1 MAYTPCTSAVA
12 ANIVKN
18 CTTPIVGG
26 YTGRGILVPLDKAP
40 TFSVSAANPRTITAI
55 GLSGN
60 NKFIAI
66 DNVFT
71 DPFAGTTKASNGES
85 GSIKHTKTFAF
96 RIPQRGSDISKNIVE
111 ALEQSPLGFIAVLE
125 KKDRV
130 GNGSFEVIG
139 YQDALKVN
147 ADGVTQD
154 ETANDGATNVVMSCS
169 EHFFEVVLF
178 DTSYATTLAAFE
190 SMLLDASF

>member
-40 TFSVSAANPRTITAI
+40 TFSVSAGNPRTLTGIAMGGT
-55 GLSGN
+55 

-85 GSIKHTKTFAF
+85 GFMKHDKTFAF
-96 RIPQRGSDISKNIVE
+96 RIPQRGSDISRDIVE
-111 ALEQSPLGFIAVLE
+111 ALENSPLGFVAVLE

-139 YQDALKVN
+139 YQSALKVN

-178 DTSYATTLAAFE
+178 DTSYATTLAEFE
-190 SMLLDASF
+190 AMLAASL

>member
-18 CTTPIVGG
+18 CTSPIVGG
-26 YTGRGILVPLDKAP
+26 YTGRGILVPLGDAP
-40 TFSVSAANPRTITAI
+40 TFSVSASNPRTITAI
-55 GLSGN
+55 GTGH
-60 NKFIAI
+60 KFIAI

-96 RIPQRGSDISKNIVE
+96 RIPQRGSDISRDIVE
-111 ALEQSPLGFIAVLE
+111 ALENSPLGFVAVLE

-169 EHFFEVVLF
+169 EHFFEVVFF
-178 DTSYATTLAAFE
+178 DTSYANTLAAFE
-190 SMLLDASF
+190 DMLTDDSF

>member
-18 CTTPIVGG
+18 CTSPIVGG

-40 TFSVSAANPRTITAI
+40 IFSVSAANPRTLTGIYM
-55 GLSGN
+55 GVN

-96 RIPQRGSDISKNIVE
+96 RIPQRGSDISKIVE
-111 ALEQSPLGFIAVLE
+111 ALEQSPLGFVAVLE

-178 DTSYATTLAAFE
+178 DTDYATTLNAFE
-190 SMLLDASF
+190 TMLGDSF

>member
-18 CTTPIVGG
+18 CTSPIVGG

-40 TFSVSAANPRTITAI
+40 IFSVSAANPRTITDIHLAVTD
-55 GLSGN
+55 
-60 NKFIAI
+60 KFIAI

-85 GSIKHTKTFAF
+85 GSIKHAKTFAF
-96 RIPQRGSDISKNIVE
+96 RIPQRGSNISRDIVE
-111 ALEQSPLGFIAVLE
+111 ALEQSPLGFVAVLE

-190 SMLLDASF
+190 AMLTNSF

>member
-18 CTTPIVGG
+18 CTNPIVGG
-26 YTGRGILVPLDKAP
+26 YTGRGVLVPLDNAP
-40 TFSVSAANPRTITAI
+40 YFAVSATNPRTITDI
-55 GLSGN
+55 QLSGDTD
-60 NKFIAI
+60 KFIAI

-96 RIPQRGSDISKNIVE
+96 RIPQRGSDISRDIVE
-111 ALEQSPLGFIAVLE
+111 ALEQSPLGFVAVLE

-178 DTSYATTLAAFE
+178 DTSYAVTLAAFE
-190 SMLLDASF
+190 DMLENSF

>member
-18 CTTPIVGG
+18 CTSPIVGG

-40 TFSVSAANPRTITAI
+40 TFAVSATNPRTLTGIS
-55 GLSGN
+55 LSGD
-60 NKFIAI
+60 KFIAI

-96 RIPQRGSDISKNIVE
+96 RIPQRGSDISQKIVE
-111 ALEQSPLGFIAVLE
+111 ALVQSPLGFVAVLE

-147 ADGVTQD
+147 ADGITQD

-178 DTSYATTLAAFE
+178 DASYADTLAAFE
-190 SMLLDASF
+190 AMLAESF

>member
-1 MAYTPCTSAVA
+1 MAYSPCTSAVK

-26 YTGRGILVPLDKAP
+26 YTGRGVLVPLDKAP
-40 TFSVSAANPRTITAI
+40 TFSVSATNPRTITAI
-55 GLSGN
+55 AMSVN

-96 RIPQRGSDISKNIVE
+96 RIPQRGSDISRDIVE
-111 ALEQSPLGFIAVLE
+111 ALEQSPLGFVAVLE

-178 DTSYATTLAAFE
+178 DTSYATTKAAFE

>member
-18 CTTPIVGG
+18 CTSPIVGG
-26 YTGRGILVPLDKAP
+26 YTGRGILISLDKAP
-40 TFSVSAANPRTITAI
+40 VFSVSAANPRTITAVTM
-55 GLSGN
+55 GQ
-60 NKFIAI
+60 KFIAI

-96 RIPQRGSDISKNIVE
+96 RIPQRGSDISRDIIE
-111 ALEQSPLGFIAVLE
+111 ALENSPLGFVAVLE

-190 SMLLDASF
+190 TMLANSF

>member
-18 CTTPIVGG
+18 CTSPIVGG

-40 TFSVSAANPRTITAI
+40 TFSVSATNPRTLTGIAMGGTD
-55 GLSGN
+55 
-60 NKFIAI
+60 KFIAI

-96 RIPQRGSDISKNIVE
+96 RIPQRGSDISKIVE
-111 ALEQSPLGFIAVLE
+111 ALEQSPLGFVAVLE

-169 EHFFEVVLF
+169 EHFFEVVYF
-178 DTSYATTLAAFE
+178 DACYATTLAAFE
-190 SMLLDASF
+190 DMLAGSF

>member
-40 TFSVSAANPRTITAI
+40 TFSVSAANPRTLTGIAMGGT
-55 GLSGN
+55 

-85 GSIKHTKTFAF
+85 GSIKHAKTFAF
-96 RIPQRGSDISKNIVE
+96 RIPQRGSDISRDIVE
-111 ALEQSPLGFIAVLE
+111 ALEQSPLGFVAVLE

-190 SMLLDASF
+190 AMLAASL